1 MRGGRFGAALLVLV
15 AIAMG
20 SAACRNEKTGVS
32 AADYEKQ
39 RAEIIA
45 RRQAQKGNV
54 PAGQPGGQP
63 GGQAVAQREGAPAG
77 RGLGGPLGDAVYN
90 PEGKRDPFRSFVLDR
105 LKELASHTKGPLEQF
120 DVGQLTLH
128 GVVWKTNRPRA
139 LVADPSGQVYVVREG
154 DPIGTNEGSVVR
166 IDDNLMLVRETYVD
180 AMGEQTTKETEMRVR
195 RNQEG

>member
-1 MRGGRFGAALLVLV
+1 MRGGRFGAALLVLAALAVGSV
-15 AIAMG
+15 A
-20 SAACRNEKTGVS
+20 CKNEKTGVA

-45 RRQAQKGNV
+45 RRQASKSN
-54 PAGQPGGQP
+54 PAQAGGS
-63 GGQAVAQREGAPAG
+63 AATAQRDAAPAG
-77 RGLGGPLGDAVYN
+77 KGLGGPLGDAVYSS
-90 PEGKRDPFRSFVLDR
+90 EGKRDPFRSFVLDR

-154 DPIGTNEGSVVR
+154 DPIGTNEGSVVH

>member
-1 MRGGRFGAALLVLV
+1 MRGGRFGVALLVLAAV
-15 AIAMG
+15 AVG
-20 SAACRNEKTGVS
+20 SVACKNEKTGVA

-45 RRQAQKGNV
+45 RRQAAKA
-54 PAGQPGGQP
+54 AGPGTAAG
-63 GGQAVAQREGAPAG
+63 AVAQRESTPSGK
-77 RGLGGPLGDAVYN
+77 GLGGPLGDAVYSS
-90 PEGKRDPFRSFVLDR
+90 EGKRDPFRSFVLDR
-105 LKELASHTKGPLEQF
+105 LKELAGHTKGPLEQF

-128 GVVWKTNRPRA
+128 GVVWNALRPRA

-154 DPIGTNEGSVVR
+154 DAIGTNEGSVVR

>member
-1 MRGGRFGAALLVLV
+1 MRMRFAVALLTV
-15 AIAMG
+15 AMLAVG
-20 SAACRNEKTGVS
+20 CQNERTGVA

-45 RRQAQKGNV
+45 RRAASKQSGGAGQQVAQQKG
-54 PAGQPGGQP
+54 
-63 GGQAVAQREGAPAG
+63 QAARSGASGA
-77 RGLGGPLGDAVYN
+77 GLGASVGDALYD

-105 LKELASHTKGPLEQF
+105 LKELAKHTKGPLEQF
-120 DVGQLTLH
+120 DVAQLTLH
-128 GVVWKTNRPRA
+128 GVVWETNRPRA

-154 DPIGTNEGSVVR
+154 DPIGTNEGAVVR

-180 AMGEQTTKETEMRVR
+180 TMGEPTTKETEMRVR

>member
-1 MRGGRFGAALLVLV
+1 MRGKGFAAALLTLALL
-15 AIAMG
+15 AIG
-20 SAACRNEKTGVS
+20 CQNERTGVA

-45 RRQAQKGNV
+45 RRQAAKAA
-54 PAGQPGGQP
+54 PAASRRG
-63 GGQAVAQREGAPAG
+63 EAPAPVAG
-77 RGLGGPLGDAVYN
+77 RGLGGPTGDANYDST
-90 PEGKRDPFRSFVLDR
+90 GRRDPFRSFVLDR
-105 LKELASHTKGPLEQF
+105 LKELAEHTKGPLEQF

-128 GVVWKTNRPRA
+128 GVVWETNRPRA

-154 DPIGTNEGSVVR
+154 DPIGTNQGAVMR

-180 AMGEQTTKETEMRVR
+180 HMGEPTTKETEMHVR

>member
-1 MRGGRFGAALLVLV
+1 MRGGRFGAALLVLAAV
-15 AIAMG
+15 AVG
-20 SAACRNEKTGVS
+20 QVACKNEKTGVA

-45 RRQAQKGNV
+45 RRQAAKA
-54 PAGQPGGQP
+54 AGPQAG
-63 GGQAVAQREGAPAG
+63 AVAQRESTPVSGK
-77 RGLGGPLGDAVYN
+77 GLGGPLGEAVYSA
-90 PEGKRDPFRSFVLDR
+90 EGKRDPFRSFVLDR
-105 LKELASHTKGPLEQF
+105 LKELAGHTKGPLEQF

-154 DPIGTNEGSVVR
+154 DAIGTNDGSVLR

-180 AMGEQTTKETEMRVR
+180 ALGEQTTKETEMRVR

>member
-1 MRGGRFGAALLVLV
+1 MRGGRFGAALLVMAASAVGSV
-15 AIAMG
+15 A
-20 SAACRNEKTGVS
+20 CKNEKTGVA

-45 RRQAQKGNV
+45 RRQASKSS
-54 PAGQPGGQP
+54 PAQGGGSSQ
-63 GGQAVAQREGAPAG
+63 GATAQREGTPAG
-77 RGLGGPLGDAVYN
+77 KGLGGPLGDAVYSA
-90 PEGKRDPFRSFVLDR
+90 EGKRDPFRSFVLDR

-154 DPIGTNEGSVVR
+154 DPIGTNEGSVVH